1 MASLVALRRVAFIS
15 ILTNMTDENNS
26 TTYILNEILNA
37 GAGPLDCT
45 IYLAW
50 MYGHFEDW
58 PKDVDAGWPGVFK
71 TVSDDDR
78 VGPIEGSA

>member
-1 MASLVALRRVAFIS
+1 
-15 ILTNMTDENNS
+15 MTEKEE
-26 TTYILNEILNA
+26 TTTDILNEILNA
-37 GAGPLDCT
+37 GAGPLDRT

-58 PKDVDAGWPGVFK
+58 PKDVDAVLPGVFK

>member
-1 MASLVALRRVAFIS
+1 MKEKEE
-15 ILTNMTDENNS
+15 TTTD
-26 TTYILNEILNA
+26 ILNEILNA

-58 PKDVDAGWPGVFK
+58 PKDVDAVLPGVFK
-71 TVSDDDR
+71 TVSDDDHI
-78 VGPIEGSA
+78 GPIEGSA